1 MMVVKPLDLVVSH
14 IILNVVF
21 KREWI
26 RTVGCKREV
35 DFDTGAVL
43 GDAFEAIVNGV
54 YNAKPANLK
63 AKVVTHIS
71 DDCSI
76 AIGRVDPQF
85 PASVRLIF
93 DAPDCIEGAE
103 KLRSAIVVRFSQAV
117 PPVVLL
123 DIVNEEL
130 EAITTHIICPFTE
143 RDFVEFVVL
152 GGVTCIARRGSTTAL
167 ASGG

>member
-1 MMVVKPLDLVVSH
+1 VGH

-21 KREWI
+21 KRKWL
-26 RTVGCKREV
+26 RTVGRECEV
-35 DFDTGAVL
+35 DLDTGPVL
-43 GDAFEAIVNGV
+43 GDALEAIVNGV
-54 YNAKPANLK
+54 DNAKPANLEPE
-63 AKVVTHIS
+63 VVTHIP

-123 DIVNEEL
+123 DVVNEEL
-130 EAITTHIICPFTE
+130 ETLSTHIIRPFTKG
-143 RDFVEFVVL
+143 DFVEFVVL
-152 GGVTCIARRGSTTAL
+152 GGDTRIARRGSTTTL
-167 ASGG
+167 ASSG

>member
-1 MMVVKPLDLVVSH
+1 MVRHVV
-14 IILNVVF
+14 LNVVF

-35 DFDTGAVL
+35 DLDTGSVL
-43 GDAFEAIVNGV
+43 GDALEAIVNGV
-54 YNAKPANLK
+54 YNAKPANLEP
-63 AKVVTHIS
+63 KVVTHIS

-93 DAPDCIEGAE
+93 DTPDCIKGAE
-103 KLRSAIVVRFSQAV
+103 KLGSAIVVRFSQAV

-123 DIVNEEL
+123 DVVNEEL
-130 EAITTHIICPFTE
+130 EAITTHIIRPLTKG
-143 RDFVEFVVL
+143 DFVEFVGL
-152 GGVTCIARRGSTTAL
+152 GGVTRIARRGSTTAL

>member
-1 MMVVKPLDLVVSH
+1 MVCHVV
-14 IILNVVF
+14 LNVVF

-35 DFDTGAVL
+35 DLDTGPVL
-43 GDAFEAIVNGV
+43 GDALEAIVNGV
-54 YNAKPANLK
+54 YNAKPANLEP
-63 AKVVTHIS
+63 KVVTHIS

-93 DAPDCIEGAE
+93 DTPDCIEGAE
-103 KLRSAIVVRFSQAV
+103 KLRSAIVVHFSQAV

-152 GGVTCIARRGSTTAL
+152 GGVTSIARRGSTTTL
-167 ASGG
+167 ASSG

>member
-1 MMVVKPLDLVVSH
+1 MARHVILD
-14 IILNVVF
+14 VVF

-26 RTVGCKREV
+26 RTVGREREV

-54 YNAKPANLK
+54 YNAKPANLEP
-63 AKVVTHIS
+63 KVVTHIS

-93 DAPDCIEGAE
+93 DAPDGIKGAE
-103 KLRSAIVVRFSQAV
+103 KLRNLTTYRESLPLGAIR
-117 PPVVLL
+117 
-123 DIVNEEL
+123 
-130 EAITTHIICPFTE
+130 
-143 RDFVEFVVL
+143 
-152 GGVTCIARRGSTTAL
+152 
-167 ASGG
+167 

>member
-1 MMVVKPLDLVVSH
+1 MVVKPLDLVVH
-14 IILNVVF
+14 HVILNVVF

-26 RTVGCKREV
+26 RTVGRKREV

-43 GDAFEAIVNGV
+43 GDALEAIVSGV
-54 YNAKPANLK
+54 YNAKPSNLK

-71 DDCSI
+71 DDGSV
-76 AIGRVDPQF
+76 AIGRVNPQF
-85 PASVRLIF
+85 LASVRLIF

-143 RDFVEFVVL
+143 GDFVESVGL
-152 GGVTCIARRGSTTAL
+152 GGITRITRRGSTTAL

>member
-1 MMVVKPLDLVVSH
+1 MMVVKPLDLVVGH

-71 DDCSI
+71 DDGSVT
-76 AIGRVDPQF
+76 IGRVDPQF
-85 PASVRLIF
+85 PASVGLIF
-93 DAPDCIEGAE
+93 DTPDCIKEAE
-103 KLRSAIVVRFSQAV
+103 KLGSAIVVRFSQAV

-123 DIVNEEL
+123 DVVNEEL
-130 EAITTHIICPFTE
+130 EAISTHIIRPLTK

-152 GGVTCIARRGSTTAL
+152 GGVTRIARRGSTTTL
-167 ASGG
+167 ASSG

>member
-1 MMVVKPLDLVVSH
+1 VVRHV
-14 IILNVVF
+14 ILNVVF

-54 YNAKPANLK
+54 DNAKPANLK
-63 AKVVTHIS
+63 VKVVTHIS

-85 PASVRLIF
+85 SASVRLIL

-103 KLRSAIVVRFSQAV
+103 KLRSAIVVRFSQAI

-123 DIVNEEL
+123 DVVNEEL
-130 EAITTHIICPFTE
+130 EALSTHIIHPLTKG
-143 RDFVEFVVL
+143 DFVEFVVL
-152 GGVTCIARRGSTTAL
+152 GGDTRIARRGSTTAL